1 MARGRESGRFEFG
14 WLGILGMF
22 TIFTAGS
29 VVIFFLGIYVGKG
42 LQESRLAREERVVRL
57 PVNPGETGNEYADVR
72 SHDTSDEPRPAQ
84 TTSVNL
90 AVRVQPVATPSPEP
104 VPVPTAELAAVE
116 PEPTA
121 AIAALPVATPASAP
135 RTQAEPPAQAVRPA
149 PSPAVALARPTPAVE
164 TVAKAEPA
172 ARPTTGKYWSVQ
184 VNATKDQETADRLV
198 QRLNEL
204 GYQAFIVRV
213 RLADETWYRV
223 RVGKFPTME
232 AATAVVM
239 RLKNEERYSRAFLVN
254 E

>member
-1 MARGRESGRFEFG
+1 MAREGGGRFEFG

-22 TIFTAGS
+22 TVFAAGS

-57 PVNPGETGNEYADVR
+57 PVSPGESGAETAREASEV
-72 SHDTSDEPRPAQ
+72 PAAGALPAA
-84 TTSVNL
+84 TVGVSL
-90 AVRVQPVATPSPEP
+90 AVRSAVEPAATSSPAPVAVATPPAAAPP
-104 VPVPTAELAAVE
+104 VVEVP
-116 PEPTA
+116 PTA
-121 AIAALPVATPASAP
+121 APVIAA
-135 RTQAEPPAQAVRPA
+135 RPA
-149 PSPAVALARPTPAVE
+149 PTPETLAR
-164 TVAKAEPA
+164 AEAP
-172 ARPTTGKYWSVQ
+172 RPTAKPGGKSWSVQ
-184 VNATKDQETADRLV
+184 VNATKDQATADRLV
-198 QRLNEL
+198 NRLSEL

-223 RVGKFPTME
+223 RVGRFPTME